1 MQERGINPKKWLLRC
16 SWRGFGQG
24 WASLPSSGA
33 CCGPRLLAEEQV
45 WDPQAHPIP
54 SVMAWGAWGEAH
66 EPREVPSS
74 VVSSKEAGWGLKQ
87 HFPGGP
93 ASAGQDAGSRVLE
106 NCWRGLE
113 APQNGEVVGLGGLPG
128 GWHSRS
134 SLPREEEGL
143 SLTACRRIIPLSLLI
158 PPRKPGWAAFFLP
171 PPPISL
177 KCNSFHQN
185 LVSHEAYNE
194 FYIYLKW
201 SDIRHPIIPTPR
213 EKHGLDV

>member
-45 WDPQAHPIP
+45 WDPQAHPVP
-54 SVMAWGAWGEAH
+54 SVLAWGAWGEAH

-106 NCWRGLE
+106 NCWRGLG

-171 PPPISL
+171 PPLPFL
-177 KCNSFHQN
+177 
-185 LVSHEAYNE
+185 
-194 FYIYLKW
+194 
-201 SDIRHPIIPTPR
+201 
-213 EKHGLDV
+213 